1 MTPAQIWSVAQSQ
14 PAQRRLGMAPPPAQ
28 DGLVLLVGV
37 LALVF
42 AALLVRCSPAPS
54 PAQPV
59 ARVKRCPPGQRMIG
73 WRCAVTCAWPD
84 FGGDPPSPSG
94 VVTVAR
100 LLAGAEVP

>member
-73 WRCAVTCAWPD
+73 WRCVVLCGWPD
-84 FGGDPPSPSG
+84 FGGDPPMPG
-94 VVTVAR
+94 ALATLYTAVT
-100 LLAGAEVP
+100 L